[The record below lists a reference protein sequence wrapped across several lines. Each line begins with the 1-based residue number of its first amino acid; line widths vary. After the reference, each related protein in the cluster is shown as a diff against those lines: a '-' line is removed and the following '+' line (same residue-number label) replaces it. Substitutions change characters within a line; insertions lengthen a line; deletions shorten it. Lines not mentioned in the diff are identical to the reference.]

1 MIQRIQSIWL
11 LLASAAAFSV
21 LRLPFYYTPT
31 VPALEIRGSDNMTT
45 LISLAFSACLSFIT
59 IFLYGNRMLQLKVVI
74 VNFLLSAL
82 IGFFVYNVVVA
93 NPGGGF
99 TLASASLFAIP
110 VLQILAMIKI
120 YKDEQLVKGAD
131 RLR

>member
-1 MIQRIQSIWL
+1 MIQRIQTIWL

-21 LRLPFYYTPT
+21 LHYPFYYTPT
-31 VPALEIRGSDNMTT
+31 PFSLEINGSGQYST

-74 VNFLLSAL
+74 VNFLLSIL
-82 IGFFVYNVVVA
+82 IGYFIYKVVVA

-99 TLASASLFAIP
+99 TLPSIALFLIP
-110 VLQILAMIKI
+110 ILQILAMVKI
-120 YKDEQLVKGAD
+120 YKDERLVQSAD

>member
-21 LRLPFYYTPT
+21 LRFPFYYTPT
-31 VPALEIRGSDNMTT
+31 PLALEINGSAQYST

-59 IFLYGNRMLQLKVVI
+59 IFLYGNRMLQLKVVL
-74 VNFLLSAL
+74 VNFLLSIL
-82 IGFFVYNVVVA
+82 ISYFIYTIVLTNS
-93 NPGGGF
+93 GGGF
-99 TLASASLFAIP
+99 TLPSLALFVIP
-110 VLQILAMIKI
+110 LFQIMAVVQI
-120 YKDEQLVKGAD
+120 YKDDQKVKSAD

>member
-1 MIQRIQSIWL
+1 MIQRLQTIWL

-21 LRLPFYYTPT
+21 LRFPFYYTPT
-31 VPALEIRGSDNMTT
+31 PFSLEINGSAQYST

-74 VNFLLSAL
+74 VNFLLSIL
-82 IGFFVYNVVVA
+82 IGYFIYKVVIA

-99 TLASASLFAIP
+99 TLASLALFIIP
-110 VLQILAMIKI
+110 ILQILAMVKI
-120 YKDEQLVKGAD
+120 YKDEKLVKGAD

>member
-21 LRLPFYYTPT
+21 LRFPFYYTPT
-31 VPALEIRGSDNMTT
+31 PFALEINGSSQYST
-45 LISLAFSACLSFIT
+45 LISLAFSACLSVIT
-59 IFLYGNRMLQLKVVI
+59 IFLYGNRMLQLKVVL
-74 VNFLLSAL
+74 VNFLLSIL
-82 IGFFVYNVVVA
+82 IGYFIYMTVVA

-99 TLASASLFAIP
+99 TLTSLALFFIP
-110 VLQILAMIKI
+110 VFQILAMIKI
-120 YKDEQLVKGAD
+120 YQDDKLVKSTD